1 MRDWLAGDDESFVLD
16 SDARDS
22 AGRDLSLFLKG

>member
-1 MRDWLAGDDESFVLD
+1 MWDWLAGDGESFVPD
-16 SDARDS
+16 SNVRDS